1 MPLYEYRCK
10 QCDRVFEVIQKF
22 SDSPLTVHEGCGGE
36 VERLLSAPG
45 LHFKGTG
52 WYVTDYARSGGS
64 KAGKSESKN
73 GSTESKSEGSGS
85 SKPAAA
91 STETSKSTAK
101 KD

>member
-36 VERLLSAPG
+36 LERLLSAPG
-45 LHFKGTG
+45 LQFKGNG
-52 WYVTDYARSGGS
+52 WYVTDYARSGGA
-64 KAGKSESKN
+64 KAKSESKN
-73 GSTESKSEGSGS
+73 GSTESKGEGSGS
-85 SKPAAA
+85 STPVAAPA
-91 STETSKSTAK
+91 ETSKSTAK